1 VLPDEPVVL
10 PPFLTRV
17 LWALVAITLASMV
30 AIVAMDHQQSPTVST
45 PWGDIS
51 ESTERVVIG
60 PSEAPLN

>member
-1 VLPDEPVVL
+1 MLPDEPVVL

-30 AIVAMDHQQSPTVST
+30 AIVVMDQQSPTVST
-45 PWGDIS
+45 PWGEIS
-51 ESTERVVIG
+51 ESTEKVVIG